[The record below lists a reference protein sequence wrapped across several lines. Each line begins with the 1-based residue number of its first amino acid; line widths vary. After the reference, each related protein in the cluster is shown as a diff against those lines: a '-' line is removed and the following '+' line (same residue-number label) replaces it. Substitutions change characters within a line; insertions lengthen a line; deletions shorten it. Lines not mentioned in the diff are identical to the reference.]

1 MTLKCLCFWV
11 KYFVVLSGECIGY
24 TVFRCTLQPFNSS
37 QMNSGLD
44 YTGMQEFLM
53 SVHTTVS
60 PGFLTLTDLQRTTL
74 LLLVDVL
81 TNS

>member
-1 MTLKCLCFWV
+1 
-11 KYFVVLSGECIGY
+11 
-24 TVFRCTLQPFNSS
+24 
-37 QMNSGLD
+37 MNSGLD

>member
-1 MTLKCLCFWV
+1 MTNGILLTQHNQEIAQWSPDPLPRERV
-11 KYFVVLSGECIGY
+11 GSGHE
-24 TVFRCTLQPFNSS
+24 TT
-37 QMNSGLD
+37 LD
-44 YTGMQEFLM
+44 YTGMQELLM

>member
-1 MTLKCLCFWV
+1 
-11 KYFVVLSGECIGY
+11 
-24 TVFRCTLQPFNSS
+24 
-37 QMNSGLD
+37 MNSGLD

-60 PGFLTLTDLQRTTL
+60 PGFLSTDLQCTTL

-81 TNS
+81 TNSWTAINKLRINSW